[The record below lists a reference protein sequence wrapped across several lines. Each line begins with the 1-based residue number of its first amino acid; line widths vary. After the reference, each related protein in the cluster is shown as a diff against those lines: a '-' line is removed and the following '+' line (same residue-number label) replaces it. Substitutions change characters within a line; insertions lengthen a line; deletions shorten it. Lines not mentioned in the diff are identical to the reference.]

1 MENFLVNYVPP
12 LKKLKES
19 NVNRVEQQKKYE
31 EGNRKRKFLTKW
43 LDEFKWLKD
52 TEKGMTCEVCVQFG
66 SSGSFVIGY
75 THLCK
80 MMDLN

>member
-43 LDEFKWLKD
+43 LNEFK
-52 TEKGMTCEVCVQFG
+52 
-66 SSGSFVIGY
+66 
-75 THLCK
+75 
-80 MMDLN
+80 